1 MSKNEG
7 MNVAL
12 GAIAVGGIAG
22 GLLARGFQNAIAG
35 ANARRQE
42 QEDAAYDLAVAE
54 ALGDAELLGQAARRL
69 VQDFAAER
77 AENARL
83 HVLLQQRQSFIDR
96 MRGRVGS
103 A

>member
-7 MNVAL
+7 MNVAI

-22 GLLARGFQNAIAG
+22 GLLARGFQNGIER
-35 ANARRQE
+35 ANARRQK

-54 ALGDAELLGQAARRL
+54 ALGDAELLGRAARKL
-69 VQDFAAER
+69 VQELAAER

-83 HVLLQQRQSFIDR
+83 RTLLNQRQAFIDR
-96 MRGRVGS
+96 MRGRSGS

>member
-22 GLLARGFQNAIAG
+22 GLVARGFQNGIER
-35 ANARRQE
+35 ANARRQD
-42 QEDAAYDLAVAE
+42 QEDAAYNLAVAQ
-54 ALGDAELLGQAARRL
+54 ALGDAEALGAAARKL
-69 VQDFAAER
+69 VQELAAER

-83 HVLLQQRQSFIDR
+83 RVLLGQRQDFIDR
-96 MRGRVGS
+96 MRATRGS